1 MEPDWDAKMEKWE
14 DGIQKDTA
22 SKADFKDY
30 LNTKLYQ
37 YTANSSTDNNL
48 WDLFRDDFKGFTTAD
63 FKRGYSLTEQQRL
76 RAYLRCGGVY
86 VEQNRQHHTIAQCLV
101 DILEQETIHPWKD
114 TDVIQPGQ
122 IRTDLLTGPITSFY
136 LTLEGCGYDQAVEQ
150 PKNIPPPPPPPVETQ
165 VEYPQQIT
173 HEAPPPLPL
182 SQIPSLPSQ

>member
-63 FKRGYSLTEQQRL
+63 FKRGYSLTEQ
-76 RAYLRCGGVY
+76 
-86 VEQNRQHHTIAQCLV
+86 
-101 DILEQETIHPWKD
+101 
-114 TDVIQPGQ
+114 
-122 IRTDLLTGPITSFY
+122 
-136 LTLEGCGYDQAVEQ
+136 
-150 PKNIPPPPPPPVETQ
+150 
-165 VEYPQQIT
+165 
-173 HEAPPPLPL
+173 
-182 SQIPSLPSQ
+182 